1 VSRAT
6 VHLENA
12 DGDEESTNRETV
24 TDSNGKY
31 SFENVGSGENTLWIE
46 PEDSS
51 GLAYSGRVV
60 IESGLDGD
68 LTVTEE
74 PDRWVSVSENEDG
87 TIEKVKLIQCV
98 PAW

>member
-1 VSRAT
+1 MRMGTRNPRIAKQLRIVTGSIPLKTLAVGRI
-6 VHLENA
+6 HCGL
-12 DGDEESTNRETV
+12 NRKTA
-24 TDSNGKY
+24 
-31 SFENVGSGENTLWIE
+31 
-46 PEDSS
+46 P

-87 TIEKVKLIQCV
+87 TIEKVKLDSMCTRLV
-98 PAW
+98 R